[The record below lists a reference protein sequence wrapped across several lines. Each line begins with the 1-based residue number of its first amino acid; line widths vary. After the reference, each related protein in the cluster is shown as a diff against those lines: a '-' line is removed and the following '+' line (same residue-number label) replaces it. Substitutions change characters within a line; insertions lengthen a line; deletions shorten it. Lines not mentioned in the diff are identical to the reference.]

1 MDALFGPNSF
11 HKETQ
16 KKIQR
21 NQKCKN
27 VKMFVTVT
35 LRCTRESTSPVYVEG
50 FKTLYLRMRRFK
62 SCFAHFFCPC
72 SLMVKLSAVNRSSKV
87 RFLPGTISYNIR
99 ILYEM
104 AHSSRVSRNQK
115 KRQSRDTRRRRSRS
129 RVSNNTGAGLGLLGS
144 LVGAAAVSQGSEL
157 EEQSGQ
163 GGEQSA
169 SPMMMSG
176 GKYGRGKR
184 RTGSPGNS
192 AEYILRFMEMLNTIK
207 IYHWSTLSY
216 PTHKAIDEL
225 HEKLSELIDSFIEKY
240 IGHLSRRSEGGSS
253 TTGLPVFTKGAGAV
267 PFCECKSLEIF
278 CKKLDEYISYM
289 EGLTE
294 RLDGYTDLVNIRDE
308 MVGAMAQALYLLR
321 LGSPSLHA
329 AEPHSATR
337 TSLLRRS
344 SLTAE

>member
-1 MDALFGPNSF
+1 
-11 HKETQ
+11 
-16 KKIQR
+16 
-21 NQKCKN
+21 
-27 VKMFVTVT
+27 
-35 LRCTRESTSPVYVEG
+35 
-50 FKTLYLRMRRFK
+50 
-62 SCFAHFFCPC
+62 
-72 SLMVKLSAVNRSSKV
+72 
-87 RFLPGTISYNIR
+87 
-99 ILYEM
+99 M
-104 AHSSRVSRNQK
+104 AHSSRVNRNRK
-115 KRQSRDTRRRRSRS
+115 KGLSRQSRRRRT
-129 RVSNNTGAGLGLLGS
+129 RVSNNTGSGLGLLGS
-144 LVGAAAVSQGSEL
+144 LVGVAALSQGSEL

-163 GGEQSA
+163 GGEQSS
-169 SPMMMSG
+169 SPMTMMMSG

-192 AEYILRFMEMLNTIK
+192 AEYILRFLEMLNTIK

-216 PTHKAIDEL
+216 PTHKATDEL
-225 HEKLSELIDSFIEKY
+225 HEKLSGLIDSFIEIY
-240 IGHLSRRSEGGSS
+240 IGHMSRRSEGGSS

-344 SLTAE
+344 SLTAD